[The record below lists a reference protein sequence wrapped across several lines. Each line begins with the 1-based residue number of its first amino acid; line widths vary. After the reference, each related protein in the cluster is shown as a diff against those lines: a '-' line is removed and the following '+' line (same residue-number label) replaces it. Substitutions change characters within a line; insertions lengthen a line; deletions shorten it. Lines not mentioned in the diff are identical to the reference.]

1 MLSPYHIPLLVRYF
15 NGIDIAV
22 SKRLLRSVPPSE
34 PTLTEEFCALMDVDN
49 QRRESSL
56 EFDIDSLNAAL
67 CEHGDLIDADFRIE
81 THQHTGRMEAYVSQ
95 SDFALVI
102 DFEHTVL
109 PDLSWGTAYLMQAK
123 RLFPLK
129 DDTYGVTSAFASAD
143 KEQHLR
149 MQALSDI
156 LGDDAMKYCLYCPP
170 TYGYERLCSRIVLMC
185 YNLTATDEDNGME
198 RKEFLAWSSQVD
210 RLSEAQKL
218 EPGEVLAGRPVG
230 EASVAAVEM
239 GVGEDRTCPRCGA
252 HGAVANGKT
261 RGVQRYLCQSCNRTF
276 GAMTGRSM
284 NGLHHKD
291 LWLTYSE
298 CLANGDTIRTAAK
311 QCGRAIST
319 SFRWRHRFLAGINTG
334 TDKLK
339 GIVEADETWFLES
352 RKGDRV
358 WTRAAKGKPSAE
370 RPVRKARKRG
380 GKATKRGLSDE
391 QVPVLVA
398 ADRSGTTFS
407 TVLPKVNANTLQKA
421 LAPVIDKDALLVTD
435 GNNSYPLCAT
445 ALGVSHEALNQ
456 SSGERVR
463 GELHIQ
469 NVNNRHSRLKKFI
482 EKRYGVATKYL
493 ANYLRW
499 YHLIVLEKHS
509 TPRFCLARAMG

>member
-1 MLSPYHIPLLVRYF
+1 
-15 NGIDIAV
+15 
-22 SKRLLRSVPPSE
+22 
-34 PTLTEEFCALMDVDN
+34 
-49 QRRESSL
+49 
-56 EFDIDSLNAAL
+56 
-67 CEHGDLIDADFRIE
+67 
-81 THQHTGRMEAYVSQ
+81 
-95 SDFALVI
+95 
-102 DFEHTVL
+102 
-109 PDLSWGTAYLMQAK
+109 
-123 RLFPLK
+123 
-129 DDTYGVTSAFASAD
+129 
-143 KEQHLR
+143 
-149 MQALSDI
+149 
-156 LGDDAMKYCLYCPP
+156 
-170 TYGYERLCSRIVLMC
+170 
-185 YNLTATDEDNGME
+185 ME

>member
-1 MLSPYHIPLLVRYF
+1 
-15 NGIDIAV
+15 
-22 SKRLLRSVPPSE
+22 
-34 PTLTEEFCALMDVDN
+34 
-49 QRRESSL
+49 
-56 EFDIDSLNAAL
+56 
-67 CEHGDLIDADFRIE
+67 
-81 THQHTGRMEAYVSQ
+81 
-95 SDFALVI
+95 
-102 DFEHTVL
+102 
-109 PDLSWGTAYLMQAK
+109 
-123 RLFPLK
+123 
-129 DDTYGVTSAFASAD
+129 
-143 KEQHLR
+143 
-149 MQALSDI
+149 
-156 LGDDAMKYCLYCPP
+156 
-170 TYGYERLCSRIVLMC
+170 
-185 YNLTATDEDNGME
+185 ME

-499 YHLIVLEKHS
+499 YHLIVLEKDS

>member
-1 MLSPYHIPLLVRYF
+1 
-15 NGIDIAV
+15 
-22 SKRLLRSVPPSE
+22 
-34 PTLTEEFCALMDVDN
+34 
-49 QRRESSL
+49 
-56 EFDIDSLNAAL
+56 
-67 CEHGDLIDADFRIE
+67 
-81 THQHTGRMEAYVSQ
+81 
-95 SDFALVI
+95 
-102 DFEHTVL
+102 
-109 PDLSWGTAYLMQAK
+109 
-123 RLFPLK
+123 
-129 DDTYGVTSAFASAD
+129 
-143 KEQHLR
+143 
-149 MQALSDI
+149 
-156 LGDDAMKYCLYCPP
+156 
-170 TYGYERLCSRIVLMC
+170 
-185 YNLTATDEDNGME
+185 ME

-218 EPGEVLAGRPVG
+218 EIGEVLAGRPVG

-370 RPVRKARKRG
+370 MPVRKARKRG

-407 TVLPKVNANTLQKA
+407 TVLPKVNSNTLHKA

-499 YHLIVLEKHS
+499 YHLIVLEKDS

>member
-1 MLSPYHIPLLVRYF
+1 MVPLLEFRDIETFNVWLEEQCRKRQSAILHGHTETIGERLQRDLAAMRVLPAAPFEACAKATGRVSSQSPVR
-15 NGIDIAV
+15 
-22 SKRLLRSVPPSE
+22 SKTNDYSVPGTYGGMSRLE
-34 PTLTEEFCALMDVDN
+34 HVALNRYQTIMQTGYSWQTL
-49 QRRESSL
+49 
-56 EFDIDSLNAAL
+56 
-67 CEHGDLIDADFRIE
+67 
-81 THQHTGRMEAYVSQ
+81 GRM
-95 SDFALVI
+95 
-102 DFEHTVL
+102 
-109 PDLSWGTAYLMQAK
+109 
-123 RLFPLK
+123 
-129 DDTYGVTSAFASAD
+129 
-143 KEQHLR
+143 
-149 MQALSDI
+149 
-156 LGDDAMKYCLYCPP
+156 GDSKSVFHW
-170 TYGYERLCSRIVLMC
+170 LCSRIVLMC

-218 EPGEVLAGRPVG
+218 EIGEVLAGRPVG

-311 QCGRAIST
+311 QCGIAIST

>member
-1 MLSPYHIPLLVRYF
+1 
-15 NGIDIAV
+15 
-22 SKRLLRSVPPSE
+22 
-34 PTLTEEFCALMDVDN
+34 
-49 QRRESSL
+49 
-56 EFDIDSLNAAL
+56 
-67 CEHGDLIDADFRIE
+67 
-81 THQHTGRMEAYVSQ
+81 
-95 SDFALVI
+95 
-102 DFEHTVL
+102 
-109 PDLSWGTAYLMQAK
+109 
-123 RLFPLK
+123 
-129 DDTYGVTSAFASAD
+129 
-143 KEQHLR
+143 
-149 MQALSDI
+149 
-156 LGDDAMKYCLYCPP
+156 
-170 TYGYERLCSRIVLMC
+170 
-185 YNLTATDEDNGME
+185 ME
-198 RKEFLAWSSQVD
+198 RKEFLSWSSQVD

-218 EPGEVLAGRPVG
+218 EPGELLAGRPVG

-239 GVGEDRTCPRCGA
+239 SVGEDRTCPRCGTG
-252 HGAVANGKT
+252 GAKANGKA
-261 RGVQRYLCQSCNRTF
+261 RGLQRYLCQSCNRTF
-276 GAMTGRSM
+276 GAMTDRPM

-311 QCGRAIST
+311 RCGRAIST

-358 WTRAAKGKPSAE
+358 RTRAAKGKPSAE

-407 TVLPKVNANTLQKA
+407 TVLPKVNANTLHKA
-421 LAPVIDKDALLVTD
+421 LAPVMDKDALLVTD

-445 ALGVSHEALNQ
+445 ALDVSHEALNQ

-482 EKRYGVATKYL
+482 ERRYGIATKYL
-493 ANYLRW
+493 ASYLRW

-509 TPRFCLARAMG
+509 TPRFCLARAMER